1 MAFDYS
7 QYGDVLVARQ
17 EKILTI
23 SLELARD
30 PERIH
35 RADAH
40 LDVPY
45 LGQCE

>member
-23 SLELARD
+23 TLNSPDTLNAFT
-30 PERIH
+30 
-35 RADAH
+35 RADAYI
-40 LDVPY
+40 DVPY
-45 LGQCE
+45 LG

>member
-7 QYGDVLVARQ
+7 QYEGILVARRD
-17 EKILTI
+17 KILTI

-35 RADAH
+35 PADAH

-45 LGQCE
+45 LGRCE